1 MKNFSD
7 PIFPPYVD
15 PESFKVQLKKLSGKS
30 LAGKSSKTASALER
44 WVEPQKTALTKPQKT
59 KTQHLKGQVDQ
70 DNPSDEVQS
79 GDANST
85 STDAP
90 VQNPLLSLSEEPAKS
105 DLSANSASN
114 SLNIASLS
122 TYQTI
127 DEIKTSE
134 ASLESE
140 GKRPTDIAIAQAS
153 PATLMPEAVATSV
166 PPFSLPG
173 LGAGFSALALATT
186 PTTPTDISKIST
198 TLTGFI
204 AAGPVINNAGL
215 KVEAFDASGNLL
227 ASTAS
232 IQADGTFSISLKNSY
247 TGVVKLVVS
256 DTNGSDFNFID
267 EATGK
272 GKSLGTDPL
281 VTIFNLAAGQTT
293 FSVNINP
300 LTTEAASYLMSA
312 VGNDLTKATSSSISN
327 ANLQVAS
334 EYGFSD
340 ASNPDELLIDKP
352 TLLIDLNGK
361 MNAKWDMDIYGLI
374 LAIRSVQDDDPNMQM
389 KDAVKALAQNPL
401 YSGWSKD
408 SIDWANFVYK
418 FGSQFLNLKN
428 DDPISS
434 LTISGTPA
442 QNQQLTAPTITDLD
456 GIPATGAAGAL
467 SYQWQSSPDGTTN
480 WTDISG
486 ATAPTFTTT
495 QDQVNKFVR
504 VVAKYTDKF
513 GTTEIVT
520 SNATTAVTTNI
531 SVPQQRDATGSLHP
545 LTVDQINT
553 AHSFSAKD
561 VNGDGLS
568 DWIFAF
574 KGDANTL
581 GKAIVVYGNI
591 EGYYDLAAITAGDT
605 SKGQLISEVP
615 TCNKNESNKNPNYY
629 LNQIGFLPISVGD
642 MRADGTGLI
651 AIAPTE
657 LELYSHSAN
666 YPPIKLYG
674 INLTNPVDITHIDPS
689 PNQPLSDG
697 VFSVNSGDINGDGL
711 SDFVVGKPLENL
723 VYVVYGNKNLTNTDV
738 SNPGFG
744 FKITDSNA
752 NLNDTQFGFG
762 VSYLGD
768 VNGDGYGDI
777 AISKV
782 QYDTRIPSTIT
793 VIFGSGI
800 LNDIDIVSIQNNANL
815 GFQIIADPK
824 LPQIGF
830 TMSRDGTQVSGD
842 FNGDGLSDFIFSGTS
857 KDTVFLSESEKNAYV
872 YDGKFYVLYGSQNPK
887 NINLDKF
894 DKTQGFVIKLPSI
907 NDLQTYA
914 GVGYSQIYKT
924 SNAGD
929 INGDGID
936 DILISLSWDTK
947 ISGNLSEKENH
958 FSSYIVYGNPKDFE
972 IDLAS
977 FSSQGNLNGFELINE
992 TKKIQKSNTESADGL
1007 YQGSVTAAGDING
1020 DGLPDFL
1027 VDDYKADNGLIPK
1040 VIFGS
1045 LSMHGAVASQPI
1057 ARWMVDQ
1064 LGDNNKNQL
1073 TGTTNNETFVG
1084 GAGDD
1089 TIEGNGGADVMY
1101 GGAGNDIFV
1110 INQGNISKLETPI
1123 GSNNRLARI
1132 NGGAGLD
1139 TIELNGSNITFDLTK
1154 VSSDRIQS
1162 IEKITLAG
1170 NDDKNQLVIS
1180 WHNIQCMSA
1189 INVFNNHNGWTQ
1201 LCNDNKSL
1209 FHQLL
1214 IEGGG
1219 GNTLNIHKDH
1229 WTSSKVMNDKGVE
1242 YQIYTD
1248 TTHNVQLLVNANL
1261 SVI

>member
-122 TYQTI
+122 KYQTI

-140 GKRPTDIAIAQAS
+140 GKRPTDIVIAQAS
-153 PATLMPEAVATSV
+153 PATVIPEAVATSV

-173 LGAGFSALALATT
+173 LGAGFGALALATT

-361 MNAKWDMDIYGLI
+361 MNAKWDMDFYGLI

-401 YSGWSKD
+401 YSGWSND

-591 EGYYDLAAITAGDT
+591 ECYYDLAAITAGDT

-615 TCNKNESNKNPNYY
+615 TYNKNESNKNPNYY

-800 LNDIDIVSIQNNANL
+800 LKDIDIVSIQNNANL

-857 KDTVFLSESEKNAYV
+857 KDTLFLSESEKNAYV
-872 YDGKFYVLYGSQNPK
+872 YDGKFYVLYGSQNLK

-1110 INQGNISKLETPI
+1110 INQDNISKLETPI

-1139 TIELNGSNITFDLTK
+1139 TIELNGSNITLDLTK

>member
-122 TYQTI
+122 KYQTI

-140 GKRPTDIAIAQAS
+140 GKRPTDIVIAQAS

-173 LGAGFSALALATT
+173 LGAGFGALALATT

-232 IQADGTFSISLKNSY
+232 IQTDGTFSISLKNSY

-531 SVPQQRDATGSLHP
+531 SVPQQRDATGLLHP

-574 KGDANTL
+574 KGDANTS
-581 GKAIVVYGNI
+581 GKAIIVYGNI

-615 TCNKNESNKNPNYY
+615 TYNKNESNKNPNYY

-711 SDFVVGKPLENL
+711 SDFIVGKPLENL

-857 KDTVFLSESEKNAYV
+857 KDTLFLSESEKNAYV

-958 FSSYIVYGNPKDFE
+958 FSSYIVYGNPTDFE

-1089 TIEGNGGADVMY
+1089 TIEGNGVADVMY

-1110 INQGNISKLETPI
+1110 INQDNISKLETPI